1 MNRTKTIYFLSAIV
15 LIVGCFALNLS
26 YSLFVQTEEKE
37 AVSSYV
43 PSLLYSLNDSNETS
57 ATYEIP
63 ANTTKLI
70 VLKVNNLGNS
80 NIKYQITGTI
90 IDGLKV
96 DLINSEDNKLNG
108 ILEST
113 KSKYVYLNVTNE
125 TEENKNIIF
134 NMNANYETLN
144 FDLIDSN
151 ISISDNELDK
161 LNDLILI
168 NAISSYNTNNNEL
181 SQYNNGDTA
190 LNSIEDNYGTSYYYK
205 GNVIDN
211 YINFNDMCFRIVRI
225 LGNGNIKLILE
236 DANNTCE
243 NLSETIN
250 NTYETD
256 KLFFD
261 DFNSDNL
268 YNFKNI
274 TDDNKLYLANES
286 WNNLTTKDIKYNSLD
301 EILTESDLEIC
312 TKNNT
317 CEYNYNLNKIEDL
330 KFENPINSIFGS
342 LSYKEVKIIGDNSYL
357 NNNKFNLIE
366 LSNYKN
372 NIDYRY
378 IYENNKLTTE
388 LVSTKY
394 NYRPS
399 IVLNSNITV
408 TGNGTISNPYII
420 K

>member
-151 ISISDNELDK
+151 INISDNELDK
-161 LNDLILI
+161 LNDLILT
-168 NAISSYNTNNNEL
+168 NALSSYNTENQDA
-181 SQYNNGDTA
+181 SQYNNGDIS

-243 NLSETIN
+243 NLNDTIT

-261 DFNSDNL
+261 DFNNDNS

-286 WNNLTTKDIKYNSLD
+286 WNNLTTKDIKYNDLD

-312 TKNNT
+312 TKDNT

-372 NIDYRY
+372 NTDYRY

>member
-70 VLKVNNLGNS
+70 ILKVNNLGNS

-90 IDGLKV
+90 IDGIKV

-113 KSKYVYLNVTNE
+113 KSKYIYLNVTNE

-151 ISISDNELDK
+151 INISDNELDK
-161 LNDLILI
+161 LNDLILT
-168 NAISSYNTNNNEL
+168 NALSSYNTENQDA
-181 SQYNNGDTA
+181 SQYNNGDIS

-243 NLSETIN
+243 NLNDTIT

-261 DFNSDNL
+261 DFNNDNS

-286 WNNLTTKDIKYNSLD
+286 WNNLTTKDIKYNDLD

-312 TKNNT
+312 TKDNT

-372 NIDYRY
+372 NTDYRY

>member
-90 IDGLKV
+90 IDGIKV

-113 KSKYVYLNVTNE
+113 KSKYIYLNVTNE

-151 ISISDNELDK
+151 INISDNELDK
-161 LNDLILI
+161 LNDLILT
-168 NAISSYNTNNNEL
+168 NALSSYNTENQDA
-181 SQYNNGDTA
+181 SQYNNGDIS

-243 NLSETIN
+243 NLNDTIT

-256 KLFFD
+256 KLFFA
-261 DFNSDNL
+261 DFNNDNS

-286 WNNLTTKDIKYNSLD
+286 WNNLTTKDIKYNDLD

-312 TKNNT
+312 TKDNT

-372 NIDYRY
+372 NTDYRY

>member
-70 VLKVNNLGNS
+70 ILKVNNLGNS

-108 ILEST
+108 ILESA

-161 LNDLILI
+161 LNDLILT
-168 NAISSYNTNNNEL
+168 NALSSYNTENQET
-181 SQYNNGDTA
+181 SQYNNGDIS

-243 NLSETIN
+243 NLNDTIT

-286 WNNLTTKDIKYNSLD
+286 WNNLTTKDTKYNVLD
-301 EILTESDLEIC
+301 EILTESDLETC
-312 TKNNT
+312 TKDNT

-330 KFENPINSIFGS
+330 KFENSINSIFGS
-342 LSYKEVKIIGDNSYL
+342 LSYKEVKLIGDNSYL

-372 NIDYRY
+372 NTDYRY
-378 IYENNKLTTE
+378 IYEDNKLTTE

-399 IVLNSNITV
+399 IVLNSNITI

>member
-181 SQYNNGDTA
+181 SQYNNEDTA

-236 DANNTCE
+236 DTNNTCE

-301 EILTESDLEIC
+301 EILTESDLEAC

>member
-1 MNRTKTIYFLSAIV
+1 MNKTKIIYFLSAIV
-15 LIVGCFALNLS
+15 LIVGCYALNLS

-43 PSLLYSLNDSNETS
+43 PSLLYSLNDNNETS
-57 ATYEIP
+57 VTYEIP
-63 ANTTKLI
+63 ANTNKLI
-70 VLKVNNLGNS
+70 TLKVNNLGNT
-80 NIKYQITGTI
+80 NIKYQIYGTI
-90 IDGLKV
+90 VDGIKITLV
-96 DLINSEDNKLNG
+96 NNDNNKLNG
-108 ILEST
+108 ILESL
-113 KSKYVYLNVTNE
+113 KSKYIYLKVSNETNE
-125 TEENKNIIF
+125 NKSVIF
-134 NMNANYETLN
+134 NMNATYDTLN
-144 FDLIDSN
+144 LDLINSN
-151 ISISDNELDK
+151 ININDTEIDK
-161 LNDLILI
+161 LNDNIII
-168 NAISSYNTNNNEL
+168 NALSSYNTNNTEM
-181 SQYNNGDTA
+181 SQYNNGDNS
-190 LNSIEDNYGTSYYYK
+190 LNSIEDNYGTSYYFK

-211 YINFNDMCFRIVRI
+211 YVNFNDMCFRIVRI

-243 NLSETIN
+243 NLSDTVT

-261 DFNSDNL
+261 DFNNDNS

-274 TDDNKLYLANES
+274 TDDNKLYLVNES
-286 WNNLTTKDIKYNSLD
+286 WNNLTTKDIKYNTLD
-301 EILTESDLEIC
+301 EILTESDLETC
-312 TKNNT
+312 TKDNT

-330 KFENPINSIFGS
+330 KFENPINSMFGS
-342 LSYKEVKIIGDNSYL
+342 LSYKEVKLIGDNSYL

-372 NIDYRY
+372 NTDYRY
-378 IYENNKLTTE
+378 IYKDNKLTTE

-399 IVLNSNITV
+399 IVLNSNVTV

>member
-43 PSLLYSLNDSNETS
+43 PNLLYSLNDSNETS

-70 VLKVNNLGNS
+70 ILKVNNLGNS

-90 IDGLKV
+90 IDGIKV

-113 KSKYVYLNVTNE
+113 KSKYIYLNVTNE

-151 ISISDNELDK
+151 INISDNELDK
-161 LNDLILI
+161 LNDLILT
-168 NAISSYNTNNNEL
+168 NALSSYNTENQDA
-181 SQYNNGDTA
+181 SQYNNGDIS

-243 NLSETIN
+243 NLNDTIT

-261 DFNSDNL
+261 DFNNDNS

-286 WNNLTTKDIKYNSLD
+286 WNNLTTKDIKYNDLD

-312 TKNNT
+312 TKDNT

-372 NIDYRY
+372 NTDYRY

>member
-43 PSLLYSLNDSNETS
+43 PTLLYSLNDSNET
-57 ATYEIP
+57 AVTYEIP
-63 ANTTKLI
+63 ANTTKFI

-90 IDGLKV
+90 IDGIKV
-96 DLINSEDNKLNG
+96 TLINSENNKLNG
-108 ILEST
+108 ILENA
-113 KSKYVYLNVTNE
+113 KSKYIYLNATNE
-125 TEENKNIIF
+125 TEENKNVIF
-134 NMNANYETLN
+134 NMNANYDTLN

-151 ISISDNELDK
+151 INISDTEINK
-161 LNDLILI
+161 LNDLILV

-181 SQYNNGDTA
+181 SQYNNGETA

-243 NLSETIN
+243 NLNDTIT

-261 DFNSDNL
+261 DFNNDNS

-286 WNNLTTKDIKYNSLD
+286 WNNLTTKDIKYNDLD

-312 TKNNT
+312 TKDNT

-342 LSYKEVKIIGDNSYL
+342 LSYKEVKLIGDNSYL

-372 NIDYRY
+372 NTDYRY
-378 IYENNKLTTE
+378 IYEDNKLTTE

>member
-161 LNDLILI
+161 LNDLILT
-168 NAISSYNTNNNEL
+168 NALSSYNTENQDA
-181 SQYNNGDTA
+181 SQYNNGDIS

-243 NLSETIN
+243 NLNDTIT

-286 WNNLTTKDIKYNSLD
+286 WNNLTTKDTKYNVLD
-301 EILTESDLEIC
+301 EILTESDLETC
-312 TKNNT
+312 TKDNT

-330 KFENPINSIFGS
+330 KFENPINSMFGS
-342 LSYKEVKIIGDNSYL
+342 LSYKEVKLIGDNSYL
-357 NNNKFNLIE
+357 NKNKFNLIE

-372 NIDYRY
+372 NTDYRY
-378 IYENNKLTTE
+378 IYEDNKLTTE

>member
-161 LNDLILI
+161 LNDLILT
-168 NAISSYNTNNNEL
+168 NALSSYNTENQET
-181 SQYNNGDTA
+181 SQYNNGDIS

-243 NLSETIN
+243 NLSDTIT

-261 DFNSDNL
+261 DFNNDNS

-330 KFENPINSIFGS
+330 KFENQINSIFGS

>member
-90 IDGLKV
+90 IDGIKV

-113 KSKYVYLNVTNE
+113 KSKYIYLNVTNE

-151 ISISDNELDK
+151 INISDNELDK
-161 LNDLILI
+161 LNDLILT
-168 NAISSYNTNNNEL
+168 NALSSYNTENQDA
-181 SQYNNGDTA
+181 SQYNNGDIS

-243 NLSETIN
+243 NLNDTIT

-256 KLFFD
+256 KLFFA
-261 DFNSDNL
+261 DFNNDNS

-286 WNNLTTKDIKYNSLD
+286 WNNLTTKDIKYNDLD

-312 TKNNT
+312 TKDNT

-330 KFENPINSIFGS
+330 KFENSINSIFGS
-342 LSYKEVKIIGDNSYL
+342 LSYKEVKLIGDNSYL

-372 NIDYRY
+372 NTDYRY
-378 IYENNKLTTE
+378 IYEDNKLTTE

>member
-57 ATYEIP
+57 ATYEIS

-90 IDGLKV
+90 IDGIKV

-113 KSKYVYLNVTNE
+113 KSKYIYLNVTNE

-151 ISISDNELDK
+151 INISDNELDK
-161 LNDLILI
+161 LNDLILT
-168 NAISSYNTNNNEL
+168 NALSSYNTENQET
-181 SQYNNGDTA
+181 SQYNNGDIS

-243 NLSETIN
+243 NLNDTITN
-250 NTYETD
+250 IYETD

-261 DFNSDNL
+261 DFNSENL

-274 TDDNKLYLANES
+274 TDDNKLYLVDES
-286 WNNLTTKDIKYNSLD
+286 WNNLTTKDTKYNALD
-301 EILTESDLEIC
+301 EILTESDLETC
-312 TKNNT
+312 TKDNT